1 MYYPINLYIKLSIF
15 FVFNTIVH
23 FLDICRHA
31 TQMLQIILATYIG
44 KTSML
49 HILTEITIT
58 FKINSTIIL
67 KDKWNLSTVLPFHII
82 LFLNSDTCFLSLKLR
97 LSWIDLTLFSTNF
110 WNILRIHI
118 YFDRLRRWCVDA
130 LTFKICM
137 NEIFVTHLVPTKWCS
152 KNDMILSY
160 FSLSFCCCS
169 HCCHWCVL
177 QFRINAYF

>member
-67 KDKWNLSTVLPFHII
+67 KDIDCITFSYNLIFEFRH
-82 LFLNSDTCFLSLKLR
+82 LFPKLEAALELN
-97 LSWIDLTLFSTNF
+97 
-110 WNILRIHI
+110 
-118 YFDRLRRWCVDA
+118 
-130 LTFKICM
+130 
-137 NEIFVTHLVPTKWCS
+137 
-152 KNDMILSY
+152 
-160 FSLSFCCCS
+160 
-169 HCCHWCVL
+169 
-177 QFRINAYF
+177 

>member
-67 KDKWNLSTVLPFHII
+67 KDIDCITFSYNLIFEFRHLFPKLEAALELNWFNLIFNELLKYFTDPYLFWQIKKMMRGRIDLQNLYERNICHSSCAHKMMFKKWYDIKLFFLVI
-82 LFLNSDTCFLSLKLR
+82 LLLFTLLSLMC
-97 LSWIDLTLFSTNF
+97 IT
-110 WNILRIHI
+110 I
-118 YFDRLRRWCVDA
+118 
-130 LTFKICM
+130 
-137 NEIFVTHLVPTKWCS
+137 
-152 KNDMILSY
+152 
-160 FSLSFCCCS
+160 
-169 HCCHWCVL
+169 
-177 QFRINAYF
+177 

>member
-1 MYYPINLYIKLSIF
+1 MYYPINLYIKFSIF

-49 HILTEITIT
+49 HIFTEITMT
-58 FKINSTIIL
+58 FKINSSITLII
-67 KDKWNLSTVLPFHII
+67 SYVLPFHII
-82 LFLNSDTCFLSLKLR
+82 WFLFYSDTFFLSSKLR
-97 LSWIDLTLFSTNF
+97 MGWIDVTVFAASF

-130 LTFKICM
+130 LTFNICM
-137 NEIFVTHLVPTKWCS
+137 NEIFVTHFVPTKWCS

-169 HCCHWCVL
+169 HCCHWCV
-177 QFRINAYF
+177 

>member
-67 KDKWNLSTVLPFHII
+67 KDISTVLPFHII
-82 LFLNSDTCFLSLKLR
+82 QLLYHALLYLLRFSSISLKL
-97 LSWIDLTLFSTNF
+97 
-110 WNILRIHI
+110 H
-118 YFDRLRRWCVDA
+118 V
-130 LTFKICM
+130 KIM
-137 NEIFVTHLVPTKWCS
+137 L
-152 KNDMILSY
+152 
-160 FSLSFCCCS
+160 
-169 HCCHWCVL
+169 
-177 QFRINAYF
+177 